1 MSSLR
6 KRSGEKRKRQWR
18 RRWILLLL
26 VTAFQFY
33 YSPFGFRCQLNFS
46 PLFSNVV
53 IKSQFRWKPSCT
65 RTSWSLALWPGERWK
80 RRRRPILALSR
91 TRWIWTGDS
100 AVFCLKDVI
109 ASFLWNAQILSAWNK
124 LNIRTSGP
132 FPPTNA
138 DRRGAGKSLRGK
150 NCSQVSTGLQHI
162 SHLTVSSRTFN
173 NTEIL
178 GEEDTVIEWTPS
190 LRG

>member
-91 TRWIWTGDS
+91 IRWTWTGDCN
-100 AVFCLKDVI
+100 FLLKYVI
-109 ASFLWNAQILSAWNK
+109 AFFLNAQILSDWNS
-124 LNIRTSGP
+124 LIFELQDLSLLRT
-132 FPPTNA
+132 
-138 DRRGAGKSLRGK
+138 
-150 NCSQVSTGLQHI
+150 
-162 SHLTVSSRTFN
+162 LTDEELVKACGGRTAHK
-173 NTEIL
+173 
-178 GEEDTVIEWTPS
+178 
-190 LRG
+190 